1 MILTSFS
8 IVMNQYSKKIGFIAM
23 LLALNFYEYADGL
36 SLRKRLYNQ
45 SLSKRIRDND
55 ISVFPMF
62 KNLNSIHQYLRR
74 RNDRIVKSANATPR
88 LEAGSSALSGVPGC
102 EDCFLGLQVSRREA
116 YVVSDYL
123 YSMIIDIFIQSLIFI
138 AN

>member
-1 MILTSFS
+1 MILTSSS

-36 SLRKRLYNQ
+36 SLRKRLHNQ
-45 SLSKRIRDND
+45 SLSKIIRDND

-62 KNLNSIHQYLRR
+62 KNVNSIHQYLRS
-74 RNDRIVKSANATPR
+74 RNNRIVKSADATPR

-116 YVVSDYL
+116 YVVSD
-123 YSMIIDIFIQSLIFI
+123 FIHLQ
-138 AN
+138 